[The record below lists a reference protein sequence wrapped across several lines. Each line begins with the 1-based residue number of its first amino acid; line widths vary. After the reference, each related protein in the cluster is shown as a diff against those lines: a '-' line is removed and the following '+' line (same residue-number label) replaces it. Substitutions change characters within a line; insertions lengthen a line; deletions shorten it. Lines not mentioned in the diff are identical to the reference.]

1 VRAARSPHDVAPL
14 TPHEVAREQPV
25 CSGPME
31 NLQIDEL
38 LAQADDELRTLVV
51 IDKAPVTWLAID
63 APSVGDDD
71 ELRAAIT
78 QMDGTVAL
86 ARGTAA
92 LARYPNAAAAI
103 GTWLTLAT
111 WTGHDVWGAAAS
123 GYAHRPELVSATLAQ
138 LPDLLA
144 PAQPGELWID
154 FELTTAVDLND
165 DRFTVERIDRGSLVP
180 ASCKLT
186 LR

>member
-1 VRAARSPHDVAPL
+1 MLLAV
-14 TPHEVAREQPV
+14 
-25 CSGPME
+25 E
-31 NLQIDEL
+31 NLQFDEL
-38 LAQADDELRTLVV
+38 LAQADDELRSLVLL
-51 IDKAPVTWLAID
+51 DKEPVTWLAID

-71 ELRAAIT
+71 ELVASIT
-78 QMDGTVAL
+78 QMNGTVAL

-92 LARYPNAAAAI
+92 LARYPNAATAI

-138 LPDLLA
+138 LPDLLSA
-144 PAQPGELWID
+144 AKPGELWID
-154 FELTTAVDLND
+154 FEMTTAVDLND
-165 DRFTVERIDRGSLVP
+165 DRFSVERIDRGSLVP